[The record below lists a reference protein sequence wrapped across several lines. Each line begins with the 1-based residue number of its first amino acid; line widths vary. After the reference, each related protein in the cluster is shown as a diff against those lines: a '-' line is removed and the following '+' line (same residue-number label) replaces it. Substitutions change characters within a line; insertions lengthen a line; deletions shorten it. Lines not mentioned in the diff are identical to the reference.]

1 MTQYYVYILA
11 NNAGTVLYPGVTND
25 LKRRVF
31 EHKNRLVEGFTKR
44 YNIDR
49 LVYYAVG
56 GNIEGVIAEEKRIKG
71 GSRNAKIALIN
82 SMNKEW
88 RDLMKSCNYIVR
100 ICHYDVREPRL
111 LRYARNDKLDVS

>member
-1 MTQYYVYILA
+1 MTRQYYVYILT
-11 NNAGTVLYPGVTND
+11 NNAGTVLYTGVTND

-56 GNIEGVIAEEKRIKG
+56 GDIEGAIAEEKRIKG

-88 RDLMKSCNYIVR
+88 RDLY
-100 ICHYDVREPRL
+100 EGL
-111 LRYARNDKLDVS
+111 